1 MHVVFISNC
10 EKKAVQKTRAVLDRY
25 ATRIG
30 REAWAAPFTQEGLR
44 EVHGALRR
52 KATRQTSVACYR
64 NDGRAGLRLV
74 WIVGNRCHYDRT
86 GAFAAQTQTRP
97 AFYPMYV
104 RHASLI
110 ARISGLLHDLGK
122 ATEKFQAKLRATG
135 FDINFQTDKI
145 RHEWISAW
153 LISRMGAEWS
163 SASLER
169 AWREWTAMG
178 LRECVAEDRPFIPVA
193 EVRDADSAIMFCVAT
208 HHRLFGDGGTGSTA
222 GKALPSAHVD
232 AHVQTGIAEQPGAT
246 VKNCAITEW
255 EEWEPI
261 LARASKLRERLA
273 GIHND
278 DHDYWRVV
286 ATVARAS
293 LILADHEGS
302 RAISLHAKSKKATS
316 VWANSAVQ
324 GSSRVLNQTLLEHL
338 NIVGDLA
345 SRKTSLFAAPGLP
358 TIDNSS
364 AGELLPRPSS
374 RTRFSWQDDACDVLS
389 QNVTDGPSLVF
400 NVAGTGSGKTLANI
414 KAAKALRPQGL
425 RITSAFYL
433 RSLTLQS
440 RDAYIKKGCFIPEDV
455 ACVIGEP
462 VIEKIHEAAHYGR
475 QIEDSESD
483 EPETSYTIHS
493 DDSYEHALPEWINQL
508 APERVTYYQKLLG
521 APVLVTTADHIIQ
534 AGDLRRQAHHAL
546 AMLRVATSDL
556 ILDEADSYSPKDLA
570 SLLRVVETASMF
582 GRNVIVSSATLPSV
596 VALAIFKAWQSG
608 CRLFSAHQRLNKSGK
623 VFIISDKN
631 DPVATNQDQFP
642 ATYEEYTGK
651 IAEKDNSRT
660 KVARIVDFVAENQDE
675 YFNRFSD
682 RIYYSI
688 RQLHA
693 GNAAI
698 VDGTKVSIGLVR
710 MANVTPL
717 LDTVTGL
724 MGRDDENC
732 VYVTTYHARDL
743 LARRTIKERVLDSV
757 LARHGNPE
765 WWKSNEETSRIVQRA
780 VESKAPHVI
789 FVVVASPVEEVGR
802 DHDFDWAVIEP
813 SSMISIFQTA
823 GRVNRHRLL
832 HPAQGSPGVN
842 IHILNRNIA
851 WGIDARARQTCYARP
866 GYQIRVDSKH
876 THTIGSEVASCSQML
891 GHGLEADVQS
901 PTWLRSP
908 AFSLT
913 SKLIFGE
920 SKCAF
925 MSEDERG
932 IHHIIENACRAFDNS
947 YSWMNS
953 WIYKAYP
960 WREGSPQ
967 ASFMVDLETRKI
979 HLLESKTTGSA
990 IAKNVSIVENIFPQ
1004 SWLSP
1009 TLDDVSQFI
1018 DEMNDCLPDKKS
1030 LSRDEASALTT
1041 FSVYGNGENPQTIT
1055 PLGVISHTKK

>member
-1 MHVVFISNC
+1 MHVVFVSNC
-10 EKKAVQKTRAVLDRY
+10 EKKATQKTRAILDRY

-30 REAWAAPFTQEGLR
+30 REVWTAPFTEEGLR

-64 NDGRAGLRLV
+64 NDGRTGLRLV
-74 WIVGNRCHYDRT
+74 WIVGNRRHYDRT
-86 GAFAAQTQTRP
+86 GAFAAQTHTRP
-97 AFYPMYV
+97 SFYPMYV

-122 ATEKFQAKLRATG
+122 ATEKFQAKLRATS

-169 AWREWTAMG
+169 AWREWTAVG
-178 LRECVAEDRPFIPVA
+178 LRECVTEDRPFIPVA

-222 GKALPSAHVD
+222 GKALPPAHVD
-232 AHVQTGIAEQPGAT
+232 AHVQTGIAEQTGAT

-255 EEWEPI
+255 EEWGPI
-261 LARASKLRERLA
+261 LERASKLRERLS
-273 GIHND
+273 GIHDD
-278 DHDYWRVV
+278 DHDYWKVV

-302 RAISLHAKSKKATS
+302 RTISDQKKSKTKTT
-316 VWANSAVQ
+316 VWANSTIQA
-324 GSSRVLNQTLLEHL
+324 SSRVLNQSLLEHL
-338 NIVGDLA
+338 SIVGDLA
-345 SRKTSLFAAPGLP
+345 SKKTSLFAAPGLP

-364 AGELLPRPSS
+364 AGEILPRPSS

-389 QNVTDGPSLVF
+389 QNVPDGPSLVF

-440 RDAYIKKGCFIPEDV
+440 RDAYIKKGCFIREDV

-462 VIEKIHEAAHYGR
+462 VIEKIHEAAYR
-475 QIEDSESD
+475 ERPIEDSEFD
-483 EPETSYTIHS
+483 GPEFSYNIHAE
-493 DDSYEHALPEWINQL
+493 DAYEHALPEWINQL
-508 APERVTYYQKLLG
+508 TPGRVAYYQKLLG

-534 AGDLRRQAHHAL
+534 AGDLRHQAHHAL
-546 AMLRVATSDL
+546 ALLRVATSDL

-570 SLLRVVETASMF
+570 SLLRVVEAASMF

-608 CRLFSAHQRLNKSGK
+608 NRLFSAHQGPNKRGN
-623 VFIISDKN
+623 VFIISDKY
-631 DPVATNQDQFP
+631 DPVIAGPDQFP
-642 ATYEEYTGK
+642 IIYDEYTNK
-651 IAEKDNSRT
+651 IAENDHSVT
-660 KVARIVDFVAENQDE
+660 KIARIVDFVAENQDE
-675 YFNRFSD
+675 YFRFFSD
-682 RIYYSI
+682 RIYFSI

-693 GNAAI
+693 SNARTLAN
-698 VDGTKVSIGLVR
+698 TKVSIGLVR
-710 MANVTPL
+710 MANVSPL
-717 LDTVTGL
+717 LYTVRTL
-724 MGRDDENC
+724 LGRDDNCC
-732 VYVTTYHARDL
+732 VYITAYHARDL
-743 LARRTIKERVLDSV
+743 LARRTMKECVLDAILS
-757 LARHGNPE
+757 RHGNPE
-765 WWKSNEETSRIVQRA
+765 WWRNNEETNRIVQKA
-780 VESKAPHVI
+780 VESKTPHVI

-832 HPAQGSPGVN
+832 QPSQNTLGVN

-851 WGIDARARQTCYARP
+851 WGANSRTKQTCYARP
-866 GYQIRVDSKH
+866 GYQIHVDSKH
-876 THTIGSEVASCSQML
+876 THIINNDVATCSQML
-891 GHGLEADVQS
+891 GHELEPDAMS
-901 PTWLRSP
+901 PTWLRSI
-908 AFSLT
+908 AFPVT

-920 SKCAF
+920 HKCSF

-932 IHHIIENACRAFDNS
+932 INHVIENACRAFDNK

-953 WIYKAYP
+953 WIYKIYP

-967 ASFMVDLETRKI
+967 TSFMVDLETRKV
-979 HLLESKTTGSA
+979 HLLESKTTGAA
-990 IAKNVSIVENIFPQ
+990 IAKNVDIVENIHPQ

-1009 TLDDVSQFI
+1009 TLQDVSQFI
-1018 DEMNDCLPDKKS
+1018 EEISAALPDNKS
-1030 LSRDEASALTT
+1030 LSTDEISSLTT
-1041 FSVYGNGENPQTIT
+1041 FSVYGNGEGSQIIT
-1055 PLGVISHTKK
+1055 PHGVIFQNNK